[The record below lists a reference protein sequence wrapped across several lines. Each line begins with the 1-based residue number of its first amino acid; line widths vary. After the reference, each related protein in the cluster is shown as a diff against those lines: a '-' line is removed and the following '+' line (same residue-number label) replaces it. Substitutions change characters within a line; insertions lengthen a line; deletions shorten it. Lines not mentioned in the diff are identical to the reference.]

1 MQIQKFYNIT
11 KAVIYMF
18 SAFVWFLF
26 IIFCTLLMYIAGKE
40 LLKLSWS
47 CLKYIKFYT
56 INLFMVLHANLRI
69 IRKYQKSDPYKCKE
83 LLDINKQNSK
93 RNIDEFFHG
102 ISNGN
107 RHPYWDE

>member
-1 MQIQKFYNIT
+1 
-11 KAVIYMF
+11 
-18 SAFVWFLF
+18 
-26 IIFCTLLMYIAGKE
+26 
-40 LLKLSWS
+40 
-47 CLKYIKFYT
+47 
-56 INLFMVLHANLRI
+56 MVLHANLRI

>member
-1 MQIQKFYNIT
+1 
-11 KAVIYMF
+11 MF

-26 IIFCTLLMYIAGKE
+26 IIFCTLLIYLVGKE

-56 INLFMVLHANLRI
+56 VNLFMVLHANFRI
-69 IRKYQKSDPYKCKE
+69 IRKYQKSDPYKCNE
-83 LLDINKQNSK
+83 LLGINKQNSK
-93 RNIDEFFHG
+93 RNMDEFFYG
-102 ISNGN
+102 ISKGN